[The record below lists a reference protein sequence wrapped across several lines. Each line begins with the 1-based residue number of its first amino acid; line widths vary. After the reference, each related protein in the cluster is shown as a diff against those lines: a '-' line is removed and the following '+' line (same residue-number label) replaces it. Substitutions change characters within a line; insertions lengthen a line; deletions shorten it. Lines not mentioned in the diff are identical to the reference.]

1 MRVAI
6 IIVNIIAIDSML
18 DIRAARTSNSN
29 SYIAGAKILT
39 DSHLQVVLVSIWQL
53 LSSRVITQYP
63 LTEIFWLRSLGFFRR
78 SSTNSP
84 SQRCPRGCDDD
95 ALARLHFGLI

>member
-29 SYIAGAKILT
+29 SYIAVAKILT

-53 LSSRVITQYP
+53 LSSRVITHNIHSRKY
-63 LTEIFWLRSLGFFRR
+63 FGSGALG
-78 SSTNSP
+78 
-84 SQRCPRGCDDD
+84 CAAGA
-95 ALARLHFGLI
+95 ALIPQASAVHAAAMMMLLQDFIWG